1 MPRWYGTEIECS
13 IDRETGVALSYVA
26 RFEGAATDSWTT
38 TRFEPVPTIDPSVFA
53 FTPPDGSAFRDP
65 QEAAHAAML
74 RSAEE
79 AGVDLSEVDTTD
91 HQAVARAFMQHQHR
105 GFFGPVP
112 PAEQAEQYLPIGPL
126 PSDPAAAEAAV
137 RDTFERMFTLDEHGA
152 LPAVQGGANL
162 GPALAEAGQRV
173 PGPSDEAATVEV
185 HHVKLLGPDDAVAWF
200 SIARGGS
207 TLLPGSVGR
216 ARRNGD
222 RWLVARETFA
232 QIVGAAGVRCPPP
245 SLPDVH

>member
-91 HQAVARAFMQHQHR
+91 PQAVARAFMEHQHR

-112 PAEQAEQYLPIGPL
+112 PAEQAEQYVPHGP
-126 PSDPAAAEAAV
+126 PPDDPEAAEAAV
-137 RDTFERMFTLDEHGA
+137 RAAFDGMLTRNEDGS
-152 LPAVQGGANL
+152 AVPTVEGGANL
-162 GPALAEAGQRV
+162 GPALFEAGEKAAAGENTAGIAVEHVRFL
-173 PGPSDEAATVEV
+173 GPDEAAVWFTVLRDG
-185 HHVKLLGPDDAVAWF
+185 HHQFGPLA
-200 SIARGGS
+200 
-207 TLLPGSVGR
+207 GR
-216 ARRNGD
+216 ARRIDGQ
-222 RWLVARETFA
+222 WLVTRETFA
-232 QIVGAAGVRCPPP
+232 QLVASVGVRCPPP